1 MKRGRLKKSKICREN
16 VDSSKPHKLA
26 PEGSTPSPA
35 STVETTTPFSFKV
48 TIREH
53 TRLRIGDLIEF
64 AGSEYVV
71 IAINPSCARIIPARA
86 DTHKTVTFTPRFA
99 EKSVTFS
106 APVKH
111 DPISISAN
119 SEVPILHR
127 LGSDWRARL
136 AGVLA

>member
-1 MKRGRLKKSKICREN
+1 VKRGRLKKSKMCREN
-16 VDSSKPHKLA
+16 VDSIQPHKLDSG
-26 PEGSTPSPA
+26 GSTPSPA
-35 STVETTTPFSFKV
+35 STVAPATPFSFKV

-64 AGSEYVV
+64 AGTEYVV
-71 IAINPSCARIIPARA
+71 ASINPSCARIIPARA
-86 DTHKTVTFTPRFA
+86 ETHKTVTFTPRFA

-119 SEVPILHR
+119 SEVPILYR

-136 AGVLA
+136 AGVLR

>member
-1 MKRGRLKKSKICREN
+1 VKRGRLKKSCREN

-35 STVETTTPFSFKV
+35 STVAPTAPFSFKV

-53 TRLRIGDLIEF
+53 TRLRIGDLIKF
-64 AGSEYVV
+64 AGTEYVV
-71 IAINPSCARIIPARA
+71 ASINPSCARIIPARA

-119 SEVPILHR
+119 SEVPILYR